1 MTASRHI
8 KPQVEA
14 MESVFLLST
23 LGLHPKRPDTKRAPL
38 VAHQKDSI
46 SLAGNLQGAMQPI
59 STYGTAGPA
68 FYSLNGT
75 GEVGALGSV
84 NVTAR
89 VTYYPASSAASGG
102 TITLTGGKGTIKL
115 ALMGPLWDGTLPA
128 PSFSFH
134 VASATGHY
142 RRMRGIGTAVI
153 TLTPQTSGYD
163 GIQGLGAPGGTGTFT
178 VQLNPA

>member
-8 KPQVEA
+8 RPQVEA
-14 MESVFLLST
+14 MESIFLLST
-23 LGLHPKRPDTKRAPL
+23 LSLHPKRPDTRRAPL

-59 STYGTAGPA
+59 STFGSTGLA

-75 GEVGALGSV
+75 GEVGALGGV
-84 NVTAR
+84 NVTAS
-89 VTYYPASSAASGG
+89 VSYYPASSAASGG
-102 TITLTGGKGTIKL
+102 TITLTGGKGTINL
-115 ALMGPLWDGTLPA
+115 ALMGPAWDGTLPA

-142 RRMRGIGTAVI
+142 RGMHGTGTAVI

-163 GIQGLGAPGGTGTFT
+163 GIQGLAAPGGTGTFT

>member
-1 MTASRHI
+1 
-8 KPQVEA
+8 
-14 MESVFLLST
+14 
-23 LGLHPKRPDTKRAPL
+23 
-38 VAHQKDSI
+38 
-46 SLAGNLQGAMQPI
+46 MQPI
-59 STYGTAGPA
+59 STYGTTGLA

-75 GEVGALGSV
+75 GEVGALGVV
-84 NVTAR
+84 NITAS

-115 ALMGPLWDGTLPA
+115 ALMGPVWNGALPA

-142 RRMRGIGTAVI
+142 RGMRGTGTAVI

-163 GIQGLGAPGGTGTFT
+163 GIQGLGAPGGNGTFT
-178 VQLNPA
+178 VQVNPA